1 MADLNYTVGVDTT
14 SAQRNLEVLKNKIG
28 DVNTSFGALK
38 AALAGISFG
47 LAFQNL
53 LQYADGIDD
62 LNKATG
68 IATANIIGFSKAVQL
83 NGGDAEKAAA
93 GINKFI
99 LSIDEAAQGG
109 AKAQDAFEEV
119 GVTLRDLETLSEQD
133 LLSKTIKGLA
143 NISDTSKRA
152 AVANELLGKSMRGVD
167 LLNLAST
174 YEKAT
179 QSSEQYAQSIT
190 KLADF
195 NQKLE
200 IAVGKVKL
208 AVIQA
213 IEPFV
218 DFFNKMDNDKME
230 QMIGNI
236 IQLGVHIVA
245 LVSALKALELVGKV
259 FVTLA
264 TVTALAGSKAK
275 DVAGVF
281 TSLGGILGGK
291 VTGDVNKT
299 TAATGA
305 LSGAMDKLK
314 TGGISG
320 AASGLLGFA
329 RAATG
334 VIGVLIIVNDLI
346 KLITGQSLV
355 DYFNK
360 SAAGL
365 ENFVTKVAPGLAKSM
380 NELGEKMG
388 MAPAPSQQAATE
400 ATNKLIEAN
409 KKANELLKQEV
420 ENRRQVTAK
429 LSEQKKAI
437 EGLTATYR
445 NNTDQQLKNLKIE
458 TELLGKSEDF
468 AILQRAQ
475 NELTA
480 RASSEI
486 EKLLVAKSKLK
497 EDEKALIPIY
507 DKQIAKIQEQY
518 KLDQKRVAQEI
529 DNYNTRRRLIESFN
543 TSLEYAKESEELMAR
558 KGEELTNVF
567 KSIVRPIEDS
577 TIAMEKRYQL
587 QLQTRGL
594 LQYDQDTQTQLF
606 ELENKRLEAVRE
618 IQRSTLLTAEAQ
630 QMLTDRVNE
639 GYATQI
645 EMLKKA
651 REEQYQYE
659 RAFSTGWTKAFNEY
673 VNNATNSARR
683 AQEQFRAFTSFVDSA
698 IDQMVENG
706 KINFKDLVN
715 SLIKELLKQE
725 LKSAIAN
732 VAGSIGG
739 MTGGGKGGG
748 NFLETAWNF
757 GKSLLGFANGG
768 MPPVGK
774 PSVVGERG
782 PELFVPKSAGTIIPN
797 HQMGGTTNNTYITN
811 NISAV
816 DAKSVAQLFAE
827 NRRVL
832 LGNVKQAEKELPY
845 RV

>member
-1 MADLNYTVGVDTT
+1 
-14 SAQRNLEVLKNKIG
+14 
-28 DVNTSFGALK
+28 
-38 AALAGISFG
+38 
-47 LAFQNL
+47 
-53 LQYADGIDD
+53 
-62 LNKATG
+62 
-68 IATANIIGFSKAVQL
+68 
-83 NGGDAEKAAA
+83 
-93 GINKFI
+93 
-99 LSIDEAAQGG
+99 
-109 AKAQDAFEEV
+109 
-119 GVTLRDLETLSEQD
+119 

-179 QSSEQYAQSIT
+179 QSSDKYAESIT

-208 AVIQA
+208 AVIEA
-213 IEPFV
+213 IEPFI
-218 DFFNKMDNDKME
+218 DFFNKMDNDKLE
-230 QMIGNI
+230 KMIENLV
-236 IQLGVHIVA
+236 QLGVHIIA
-245 LVSALKALELVGKV
+245 LVSALKALELIAKV
-259 FVTLA
+259 FATLATASALASTKAKEVATAFVTL
-264 TVTALAGSKAK
+264 
-275 DVAGVF
+275 
-281 TSLGGILGGK
+281 GGLLGGK
-291 VTGDVNKT
+291 VATDVGKT
-299 TAATGA
+299 TAATGE
-305 LSGAMDKLK
+305 LSGSMKNLG
-314 TGGISG
+314 TVGIGG
-320 AASGLLGFA
+320 AVTGLLGFA

-334 VIGVLIIVNDLI
+334 VVGALIIINDLI

-355 DYFNK
+355 DYFDK

-388 MAPAPSQQAATE
+388 MGPAPSQKAATD
-400 ATNKLIEAN
+400 AINKLMDAN
-409 KKANELLKQEV
+409 KKANEILKQEV
-420 ENRRQVTAK
+420 ENRRTVTAK
-429 LSEQKKAI
+429 LNEQKKAI
-437 EGLTATYR
+437 EGLSATYR
-445 NNTDQQLKNLKIE
+445 NNTDQQLKNIGIE

-480 RASSEI
+480 RASAEI
-486 EKLLVAKSKLK
+486 EKLMVAKSKLK
-497 EDEKALIPIY
+497 EDEKALIPVY
-507 DKQIAKIQEQY
+507 DKQISKIQEQY
-518 KLDQKRVAQEI
+518 KLDQKRVAQAI
-529 DNYNTRRRLIESFN
+529 DGYNTRRRLVESFN
-543 TSLEYAKESEELMAR
+543 TSLEQAKEYEDQMAR

-567 KSIVRPIEDS
+567 KSVVRPIEDS
-577 TIAMEKRYQL
+577 TAAMEKRYQL

-594 LQYDQDTQTQLF
+594 LQYDVETQNQLF
-606 ELENKRLEAVRE
+606 ELENKRVEAVRE

-639 GYATQI
+639 SYAQQI
-645 EMLKKA
+645 EMLRKA

-673 VNNATNSARR
+673 VNNASNSARR
-683 AQEQFRAFTSFVDSA
+683 AQEHFRAFTSFVDSA

-739 MTGGGKGGG
+739 MTGSGGG
-748 NFLETAWNF
+748 GGGGMLSSIWNF
-757 GKSLLGFANGG
+757 GKSLLGFADGG
-768 MPPVGK
+768 MPPVGR

-797 HQMGGTTNNTYITN
+797 NQMGGVTNNTYITN

-827 NRRVL
+827 NRRTL
-832 LGNVKQAEKELPY
+832 LGTVRQAEKELPY